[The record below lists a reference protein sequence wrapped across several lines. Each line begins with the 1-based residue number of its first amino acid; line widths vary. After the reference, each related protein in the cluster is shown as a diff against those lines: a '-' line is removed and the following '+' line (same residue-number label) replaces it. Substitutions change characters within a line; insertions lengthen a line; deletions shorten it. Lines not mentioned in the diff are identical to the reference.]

1 MVRMELTDKQIE
13 DLSYVIDH
21 FMAEQAVDYKISP
34 ASLTAIMTARLF
46 HFNAA
51 FGSVDDFKSILEAIA
66 ITKLP
71 NQLH

>member
-1 MVRMELTDKQIE
+1 MKLTDKQIE

-21 FMAEQAVDYKISP
+21 FITEQAVDYQISA

-46 HFNAA
+46 HFNAS
-51 FGSVDDFKSILEAIA
+51 FGSVDDFKSILEAISIA
-66 ITKLP
+66 KMP